1 MSDSKAW
8 RIEMSSIFE
17 ILLEETLRYFSSKQ
31 QFKLSIFSVCGEQE
45 WKGAKGKIRSTQQSL
60 GVL

>member
-1 MSDSKAW
+1 
-8 RIEMSSIFE
+8 MSSIFE

-31 QFKLSIFSVCGEQE
+31 QSKFSIFSVSGEQE
-45 WKGAKGKIRSTQQSL
+45 WKGAKSMIRSTQPSL